1 MAKHTHP
8 SADLLSLSAN
18 LAECD
23 ALFAACP
30 DEGNERAAS
39 LYERHWSLRERID
52 RLPAQNLKELKAKA
66 AAATLAL
73 KWDPDASNVGEG
85 SFVDMCESINR
96 DIVALAET

>member
-8 SADLLSLSAN
+8 RAGLLSLSAD

-30 DEGNERAAS
+30 DEEGERASS

-52 RLPAQNLKELKAKA
+52 RLPAQNLEELKAKA

-73 KWDPDASNVGEG
+73 KWDPDASSVGEG
-85 SFVDMCESINR
+85 SFVDICESISR
-96 DIVALAET
+96 DIAAMA

>member
-1 MAKHTHP
+1 MAERTYP
-8 SADLLSLSAN
+8 GTDLLFLSAD

-30 DEGNERAAS
+30 DENNERAVS

-73 KWDPDASNVGEG
+73 KWDPDASSVGEG

-96 DIVALAET
+96 DIATLAET